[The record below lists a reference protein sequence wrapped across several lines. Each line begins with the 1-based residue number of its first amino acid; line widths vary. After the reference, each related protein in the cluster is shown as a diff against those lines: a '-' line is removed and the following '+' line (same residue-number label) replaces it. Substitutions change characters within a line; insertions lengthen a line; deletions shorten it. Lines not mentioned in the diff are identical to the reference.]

1 MSTFTPT
8 RPLESPVLFIV
19 FNRPDTTRIVFQAIR
34 AARPPRLYVAAD
46 GPRGDVEDDARK
58 CLEVRRTFD
67 QVDWPCAVHFLYREK
82 NLGCGVALSSALTW
96 FFSAEP
102 EGIVL
107 EDDCLPS
114 QSFFWYCQELL
125 ERYRHDT
132 RIMHIGGNN
141 FLNGWRRSQRYS
153 YYFSRNG
160 HIWGWATWRR
170 AWQYYDLYLSLF
182 PELKAAGFFD
192 HFFLNPL
199 EKFYRLRKF
208 DRISR
213 GHIDT
218 WDYQWDFA
226 RYIHSGFA
234 VVPQKNL
241 VRNLGF
247 GAGATHTTG
256 GGPYSKLEAEEVEF
270 PLRHPDHVLRN
281 VDCDRRYFSDLIKN
295 SLKAKLGI

>member
-1 MSTFTPT
+1 MSKFTPS
-8 RPLESPVLFIV
+8 RQLESPVLFIV
-19 FNRPDTTRIVFQAIR
+19 FNRPDTTQVVFNAIR
-34 AARPPRLYVAAD
+34 TARPPRLYIAAD
-46 GPRGDVEDDARK
+46 GPRTNVEDDERK
-58 CLEVRRTFD
+58 CLEVRKTFD
-67 QVDWPCAVHFLYREK
+67 HIDWPCTVNLLYREK
-82 NLGCGVALSSALTW
+82 NLGCGIALSSALNW
-96 FFSAEP
+96 YFSAEP

-153 YYFSRNG
+153 YYFSRSG

-170 AWQYYDLYLSLF
+170 AWQYYDLYMSLYR
-182 PELKAAGFFD
+182 ELKTRGFFD
-192 HFFLNPL
+192 HFFLNRL
-199 EKFYRLRKF
+199 EKFYRFRKF
-208 DRISR
+208 DRISN
-213 GHIDT
+213 GQIDT

-226 RYIHSGFA
+226 RYIHSGLA
-234 VVPQKNL
+234 IVPEKNL

-256 GGPYSKLEAEEVEF
+256 DGPYSRLEAEEAEF
-270 PLRHPDHVLRN
+270 PLRHPDYVLRDL
-281 VDCDRRYFSDLIKN
+281 DCDRKYFSGLMKN
-295 SLKAKLGI
+295 SVKTKLGI